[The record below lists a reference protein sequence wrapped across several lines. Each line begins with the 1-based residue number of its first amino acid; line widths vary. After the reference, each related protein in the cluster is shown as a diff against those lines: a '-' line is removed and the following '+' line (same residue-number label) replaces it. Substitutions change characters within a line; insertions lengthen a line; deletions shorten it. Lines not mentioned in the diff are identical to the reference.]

1 MTMLDR
7 MRRHKGWLKWS
18 LAIVVLAF
26 ILLYVPVFLGNRSD
40 FSSSDIIAKVEGHEI
55 TAGEFRKSY
64 QAQLQAY
71 RSAYGGNVSEQMLK
85 QLGID
90 QQILQQMVD
99 ENASLAE
106 AGCRGISVTDDE
118 VVQRVMAL
126 PAFQENGRFIGD
138 ARYRQILSMQR
149 PPLTPDEFEE
159 QVRKSLV
166 VDKLRSALTDW
177 VTVAD
182 ADVQAEYGRRNEK
195 VKLDVVP
202 ILADKFRSQ
211 VQVGDAEV
219 SAYFEGHKTEYKV
232 GEKRKVRY
240 VLVDVDSMRA
250 TSSPSQRE
258 VERAYNNNIETYTTP
273 EQVRASHI
281 LLKTGEG
288 KDEAAVKA
296 KAEQV
301 LKEAKA
307 PGADFAALA
316 KKYSE
321 DAGSAKNGGDLDY
334 FSRGRMLPEF
344 EQVAFTLDP
353 GQTSDL
359 VKTQEGYHIIKVTD
373 KKAAATKT
381 LDEVRAQIVDQL
393 AWERAQSKASQ
404 LADTM
409 EKQIRKPA
417 DLDTVGP
424 HNSLK
429 VQESGYVTRDEP
441 IMAIGPS
448 PEIAAEIFSLGDGQ
462 VSPAE
467 RTQRGFAFLTVT
479 GKQAPH
485 VPKVDEVRDK
495 VRDDLMKQKAFEIAQ
510 QKATQVAEA
519 AKGGGDLQKAA
530 KAAGLE
536 VKTTELI
543 ARDSPIPDVG
553 ISSQV
558 DAVAFALPVGAISQ
572 PIKTDNAMVVV
583 RVVDKKEPTPAEY
596 AAEKAKTHDDLV
608 NERRSRFFSAY
619 MVKAKQAMTITV
631 NREALQ
637 KVLGG

>member
-106 AGCRGISVTDDE
+106 AGRRGISVTDDE

-126 PAFQENGRFIGD
+126 PAFQEK
-138 ARYRQILSMQR
+138 
-149 PPLTPDEFEE
+149 
-159 QVRKSLV
+159 VRKSLV

-424 HNSLK
+424 HNGLK